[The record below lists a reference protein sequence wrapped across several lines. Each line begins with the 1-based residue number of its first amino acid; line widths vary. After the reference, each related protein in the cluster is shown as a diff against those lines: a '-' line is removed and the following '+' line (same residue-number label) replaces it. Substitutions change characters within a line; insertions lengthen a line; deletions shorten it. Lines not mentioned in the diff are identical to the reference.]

1 MKRTVLRL
9 VPGLWALA
17 ALAGCATI
25 PSSLRSNPLIS
36 QLTSSLGVSPQQ
48 AIGGTGALLGL
59 AQNKLSPD
67 QFNAVTNAIPGAE
80 DITKA
85 ADPLLGDSPL
95 KSITD
100 VQGAFSKLG
109 MSPAIV
115 AKFAPVLTDTVSK
128 SAGPQ
133 VADLLAGAFT

>member
-1 MKRTVLRL
+1 MAQSLRAIRIGGKITLIGVLSGA
-9 VPGLWALA
+9 VTNTPGLA
-17 ALAGCATI
+17 AA
-25 PSSLRSNPLIS
+25 
-36 QLTSSLGVSPQQ
+36 QQ

-67 QFNAVTNAIPGAE
+67 QFSAVTNAIPGAE

-109 MSPAIV
+109 MSPATV
-115 AKFAPVLTDTVSK
+115 AKFAPLLTDTVSK

-133 VADLLAGAFT
+133 VADLLAGAFS